1 MKSEIPPLPPQ
12 QLTKEELPEEGTRQW
27 QSFNMI
33 LVLAGLA
40 GFAYLIWHF
49 IIENPI
55 IWVFFWIFQQVIF
68 GG

>member
-12 QLTKEELPEEGTRQW
+12 QLTKEELPGER
-27 QSFNMI
+27 I
-33 LVLAGLA
+33 LQIIAVLAGLA

>member
-12 QLTKEELPEEGTRQW
+12 QPTKEELPGEG
-27 QSFNMI
+27 I
-33 LVLAGLA
+33 LQIIAVLVGLA

>member
-1 MKSEIPPLPPQ
+1 MKSEIPLLPPQ
-12 QLTKEELPEEGTRQW
+12 QPTKEELPGER
-27 QSFNMI
+27 I
-33 LVLAGLA
+33 LQIIAVLAGLA